1 MSIAYRTSKDISAAQ
16 LEGLFRAVG
25 WLSGNYPERLHK
37 AIRGSDTVLTAW
49 DGTRL
54 VGLMNA
60 IDDGELTAYV
70 HYLLVRPEYQKLGT
84 GRELTERMKKRYEGY
99 LYLLI
104 IAEEKK
110 TVPFYEKLGFTA
122 ADGAAVLQI
131 TTL

>member
-1 MSIAYRTSKDISAAQ
+1 MDIIYNTSNDIPAEQ
-16 LEGLFRAVG
+16 LEALFLSVG

-37 AIRGSDTVLTAW
+37 AMLGSDTVLTAW
-49 DGTRL
+49 DETKL

-70 HYLLVRPEYQKLGT
+70 HYLLVRPEYQKLGI

-104 IAEEKK
+104 IAEEKM
-110 TVPFYEKLGFTA
+110 TVPFYEKLGFSS